1 MIKFGK
7 TKKTI
12 MKKTLLFTALTLAF
26 FGNTQSLTQANEA
39 PIGTDQTMFLCDSF
53 IVNYENTTGAGVTW
67 DYTMLAAYYGETRNY
82 TVGDATTDPNASD
95 FPSSEKTLAIGSNIS
110 TFYNST
116 ATEKMSQG
124 FVYNDPSLG
133 SPIIAVFDVN
143 EAKFLDYPF
152 SNGNSF
158 TDTYSG
164 TLESPA
170 GTTAL
175 SGEIDVIIDGQGT
188 LDLPNGISLTDVI
201 RLKSSDSSYTST
213 FAGDVIIKRQVYE
226 YYDLANSNVPVLIL
240 ATVEINSA
248 VINNAETIVL
258 YANDPMQYVGLEEN
272 AAVEFTVS
280 PNPSSNKVTIT
291 GELSIDATATIVDR
305 SGRILSTSAV
315 SNGTSLDISSFDSG
329 LYFLKI
335 TDKGTSTTKS
345 IVKK

>member
-67 DYTMLAAYYGETRNY
+67 DYTMLAAYYGETRDY
-82 TVGDATTDPNASD
+82 TVDDATTDPNASD
-95 FPSSEKTLAIGSNIS
+95 FPTSQKTMALGVNIA

-116 ATEKMSQG
+116 VSERSSQG
-124 FVYNDPSLG
+124 FVFNEPTIG
-133 SPIIAVFDVN
+133 EIIATFDVN
-143 EAKFLDYPF
+143 EAKLVEYPF
-152 SNGNSF
+152 SNGDAFS
-158 TDTYSG
+158 DTYSG
-164 TLESPA
+164 TLDTPFGSS
-170 GTTAL
+170 AL
-175 SGEIDVIIDGQGT
+175 SGVIDVTIDGQGT
-188 LDLPNGISLTDVI
+188 LNLPNGISLPDVI
-201 RLKSSDSSYTST
+201 RLKSSDSSYT
-213 FAGDVIIKRQVYE
+213 FLFGDIVIKRTVFE
-226 YYDLANSNVPVLIL
+226 YYDLANSNLPVLIL
-240 ATVEINSA
+240 ATVEINS
-248 VINNAETIVL
+248 VPLNNAETIVL
-258 YANDPMQYVGLEEN
+258 YVNDPMQYVGLEEN
-272 AAVEFTVS
+272 SAVDFTVS
-280 PNPSSNKVTIT
+280 PNPSSNKVTIS

-305 SGRILSTSAV
+305 SGRILLTSAV